1 MKLYTEEQVRQML
14 FDLGS
19 VLFNNNQNGIEEGE
33 PATHFDYIIED
44 CTPIELPSDED
55 LEDMRKAYIQNINTI
70 VHADLERDGYLSVGF
85 HQGAKWMRDKIEGG
99 NK

>member
-44 CTPIELPSDED
+44 CTPIEIPSDNEIV
-55 LEDMRKAYIQNINTI
+55 ENTI
-70 VHADLERDGYLSVGF
+70 KPLHGLMDKWDQGFLS
-85 HQGAKWMRDKIEGG
+85 GAKWMRNKIEGS